1 MIELEH
7 TLLVH
12 EILIENF
19 GGTKGVKDLKSLESA
34 LSRPFSTFGQS
45 NKQHWAPFEF
55 RELIYLIFLQMLLNI
70 TQVQAQGIDRNL
82 NLFDQQGKGKY
93 QQ

>member
-19 GGTKGVKDLKSLESA
+19 GGTKEVKDLKSLESA

-45 NKQHWAPFEF
+45 NKQH
-55 RELIYLIFLQMLLNI
+55 
-70 TQVQAQGIDRNL
+70 
-82 NLFDQQGKGKY
+82 
-93 QQ
+93 